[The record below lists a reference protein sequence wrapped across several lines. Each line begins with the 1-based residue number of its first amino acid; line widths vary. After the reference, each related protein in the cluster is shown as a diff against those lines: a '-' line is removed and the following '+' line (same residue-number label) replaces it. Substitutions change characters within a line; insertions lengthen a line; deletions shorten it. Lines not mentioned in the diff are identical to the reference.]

1 MATAGA
7 HGRIDGAEV
16 EAESTAGS
24 GEESTG
30 EVTSEQVAVVK
41 EGWPRGGRR
50 TRPSYAAAARSK
62 NVYILTLGMF
72 TPPPEGSFNLP
83 NGPTHG
89 IRSPEPVFVR
99 VPQDSGHRNRFK

>member
-1 MATAGA
+1 MFLANEELLDSIEVAGF
-7 HGRIDGAEV
+7 AEDR
-16 EAESTAGS
+16 
-24 GEESTG
+24 
-30 EVTSEQVAVVK
+30 
-41 EGWPRGGRR
+41 PRGGRR

-89 IRSPEPVFVR
+89 IGSPEPELVR
-99 VPQDSGHRNRFK
+99 VP